1 MPRVPPPKEVRLKA
15 LGVEALEPGEVSL
28 RMRIRL
34 PERYLLQV
42 EAVPPKVRGQALLLG
57 LQALGLLREV
67 EDAEAQAGE

>member
-1 MPRVPPPKEVRLKA
+1 MKA

-34 PERYLLQV
+34 PERYLAQV

-57 LQALGLLREV
+57 LKALGLLRE
-67 EDAEAQAGE
+67 EEG